1 MFSPLT
7 ACHPAA
13 VTAATAFLALPSS
26 SVGALVAGSAQ
37 AQPPPPRTV
46 AYPLWRTMTTTRRG
60 VRRQKKKTK
69 RRTRCSHR
77 LPPLPPSPPPWP
89 SLPPPRARLPWPV
102 TPRHIPRRLG
112 PWRTRCGGQRRREGG
127 GLEEKRRKQKGGRG
141 VLTACRPSRRYRRH
155 HLPGP
160 PFLLRGRASRGR
172 SRPGTAPAAS
182 DRGVPAVEDNDDK
195 KEGG

>member
-60 VRRQKKKTK
+60 
-69 RRTRCSHR
+69 
-77 LPPLPPSPPPWP
+77 
-89 SLPPPRARLPWPV
+89 
-102 TPRHIPRRLG
+102 
-112 PWRTRCGGQRRREGG
+112 
-127 GLEEKRRKQKGGRG
+127 LEDERRKQKGGRG
-141 VLTACRPSRRYRRH
+141 VLTACRHYRRH
-155 HLPGP
+155 RLPRP

-172 SRPGTAPAAS
+172 SRPGTHPAAS
-182 DRGVPAVEDNDDK
+182 DRGIPTVEDNDNDE
-195 KEGG
+195 EGG